1 MDILLKLGNF
11 RKSILPPDADKSE
24 KFFSLLNFSI
34 PFLLGCY
41 VFVNALSMSAL
52 KELCYY
58 LSILALMILLVFKK
72 TNFTLRSPLTAGL
85 ALFSVWAVLGLFTTL
100 DFSNTLH
107 DLRGYLLE
115 YLIVLYLLI
124 NFYNSPKRLELLAI
138 IIIASATIFSIGGI
152 ILYYFIEG
160 HAFNERFGVTFKEMY
175 TGWMCFTT
183 VFAALLSLQN
193 TYRTN
198 MMTHKIFYFICFGI
212 LSLATILNQSRGV
225 MIAFFVALLIMS
237 IYRKKTILIVVTI
250 IITTILFLPTIK
262 ERFGS
267 QNVIKDP
274 RSQIYPLAMEVIK
287 DYPIAGVGY
296 GGEIFR
302 KNNMV
307 NLDKYNASLPEK
319 YRQEGILIK
328 GEKKIFN
335 ATHNAFLDVAVRTGL
350 IGLALCCSILLT
362 AFWMLVD
369 VFRRRREEFFRSWSI
384 CLFACFTAYLIQA
397 FFNDALY
404 GAQGIILY
412 FHLAMIAILWNLS
425 RKNLPSGY

>member
-183 VFAALLSLQN
+183 VFAALISLQK
-193 TYRTN
+193 TYRVPVLI
-198 MMTHKIFYFICFGI
+198 HKLFYFICFVI
-212 LSLATILNQSRGV
+212 LSAATMLNQSRAAIIGL
-225 MIAFFVALLIMS
+225 IVALLIMS

-319 YRQEGILIK
+319 YRQEGILIN
-328 GEKKIFN
+328 GEKKIIN

-350 IGLALCCSILLT
+350 VGLALFCSILL
-362 AFWMLVD
+362 AAYWMLGD
-369 VFRRRREEFFRSWSI
+369 VFWRCREEFFRSWSI

-412 FHLAMIAILWNLS
+412 FHLAMIGILWNLA
-425 RKNLPSGY
+425 RKKESAA